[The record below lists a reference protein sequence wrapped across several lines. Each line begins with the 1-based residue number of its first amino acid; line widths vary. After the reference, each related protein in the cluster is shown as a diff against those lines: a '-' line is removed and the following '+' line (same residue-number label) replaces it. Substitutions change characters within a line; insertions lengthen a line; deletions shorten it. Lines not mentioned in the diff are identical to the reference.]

1 MKRITTIFLFLVLT
15 CLTASYCVASTTT
28 VSPMERLHSGVQGV
42 IDVLNNPEYKGIP
55 DKQGEM
61 NAKVREIIKDFFN
74 FRELSKRTIGRPW
87 LNFSSK
93 EQDRFISLFT
103 QLLEET
109 YLGKIGSYSSEK
121 VSFDKETIIQDKY
134 AQVDT
139 RILSSS
145 KSIPVVYRLKLINS
159 VWDVYDVKVEGIS
172 LVNNY
177 RSQFAGILDTSSNDK
192 FETSKKNLFERL
204 EQKCQDLKN
213 KQNKK

>member
-1 MKRITTIFLFLVLT
+1 MKRITSIFLFLVLT
-15 CLTASYCVASTTT
+15 CLTVTPCFSATTSE
-28 VSPMERLHSGVQGV
+28 SPMERLRTGVQGV
-42 IDVLNNPEYKGIP
+42 IGILNNPEYKGIP
-55 DKQGEM
+55 AKQGEM
-61 NAKVREIIKDFFN
+61 NTKVREVIKDFFN

-87 LNFSSK
+87 LNFSSE
-93 EQDRFISLFT
+93 EQDKFISLFT

-139 RILSSS
+139 RIISST

-192 FETSKKNLFERL
+192 FETSKKDLFERL
-204 EQKCQDLKN
+204 EQKCQELKN

>member
-1 MKRITTIFLFLVLT
+1 MKKITTISLFLVLT
-15 CLTASYCVASTTT
+15 CLTAIPSFAQTT
-28 VSPMERLHSGVQGV
+28 VTPMERLRAGVQGV
-42 IDVLNNPEYKGIP
+42 IDILNNPEYKGVA
-55 DKQGEM
+55 DRQNEK
-61 NAKVREIIKDFFN
+61 NTKVRDAIKDFFN

-87 LNFSSK
+87 LNFSSE
-93 EQDRFISLFT
+93 EQDRFIFLFT

-145 KSIPVVYRLKLINS
+145 KSIPVVYRLKLIDD

-192 FETSKKNLFERL
+192 FEASKKDLFERL
-204 EQKCQDLKN
+204 DQKCQELKN

>member
-15 CLTASYCVASTTT
+15 CLTVTPCLAATTT
-28 VSPMERLHSGVQGV
+28 ESPMERLRSGVQGV
-42 IDVLNNPEYKGIP
+42 IDVLNSPEYKGIP

-61 NAKVREIIKDFFN
+61 NTKVREVIKDFFN

-87 LNFSSK
+87 LNFSAE

-139 RILSSS
+139 RIISST

-192 FETSKKNLFERL
+192 FEASKKDLFERL
-204 EQKCQDLKN
+204 EQKCQELKN
-213 KQNKK
+213 KQTKK